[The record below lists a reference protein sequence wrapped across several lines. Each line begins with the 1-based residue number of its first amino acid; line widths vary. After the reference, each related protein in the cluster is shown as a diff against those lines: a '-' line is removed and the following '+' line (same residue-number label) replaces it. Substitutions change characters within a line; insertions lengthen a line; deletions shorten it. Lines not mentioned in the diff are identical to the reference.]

1 MSIVR
6 RIISETD
13 SRATVS
19 IYGVHGATGATEFFV
34 DPSDFSNRK
43 TEGGATGFLPYYVY
57 YIDSINWTIPSNTDI
72 QLQWEADTPETFIG
86 LNGSGS
92 VHYIRDYRAHV
103 GATGILASGFTGALK
118 GYINATEQ
126 KGWSVTI
133 QVVKDPNYFDRTNP
147 YATS

>member
-34 DPSDFSNRK
+34 DPSDFSNTK
-43 TEGGATGFLPYYVY
+43 ESLPYYVY
-57 YIDSINWTIPSNTDI
+57 YIDSINWTLPSTTDI
-72 QLQWEADTPETFIG
+72 QLQWEADTPETFMG
-86 LNGSGS
+86 LNGTGS
-92 VHYIRDYRAHV
+92 VHFIRDYRAHV
-103 GATGILASGFTGALK
+103 GATGLAASGFTGALK